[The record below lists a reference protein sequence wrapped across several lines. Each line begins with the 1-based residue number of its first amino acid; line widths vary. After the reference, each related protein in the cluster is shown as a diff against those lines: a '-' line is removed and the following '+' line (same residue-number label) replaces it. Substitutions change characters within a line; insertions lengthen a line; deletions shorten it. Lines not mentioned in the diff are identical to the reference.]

1 MHSLPKC
8 ICRAIGRSENLNG
21 GRGLGSQ
28 GFLKRKVLQFYSCQ
42 NMPLVPR
49 ALFCVDASSC
59 HVWCIRW
66 KVAKNVFVS
75 VWKAY
80 ANYQFFGRLLELLRI
95 HLCIKM
101 AWLKHWVGEKEK
113 VGTGFVRIQF
123 KFLSHKTRKQGRQF
137 LTTQVDCCG
146 AGCSF
151 CSQINFC

>member
-8 ICRAIGRSENLNG
+8 IRRAIGRSENLNG

-101 AWLKHWVGEKEK
+101 AWLKHWVGGRESRSQVLWEYNLSFY
-113 VGTGFVRIQF
+113 GT
-123 KFLSHKTRKQGRQF
+123 KQGNNGGNF
-137 LTTQVDCCG
+137 WPPWWTVAVLG
-146 AGCSF
+146 AVLVH
-151 CSQINFC
+151 